1 MNRKRIL
8 AGLWV
13 AMLLLALAACSG
25 RDGGDENSPD
35 GGTVQPD
42 NESHQGEDPTQ
53 GEADKGEAVGSQ
65 DESLEGLGGGYVW
78 RREGGI
84 AGFCDVVTVLAG
96 TATVASCA
104 TDPPEIVGEVTL
116 TAAQA
121 RLMTTWLEELKTFDH
136 TRRDPATADAM
147 TITIIFAGEGDNE
160 PTDDIIAEL
169 DALAAEVLQ
178 ANRNPTQ

>member
-1 MNRKRIL
+1 MNRKQIL

-53 GEADKGEAVGSQ
+53 GEDDKGEAVGSQ
-65 DESLEGLGGGYVW
+65 DESLEGLGGGYVY

-96 TATVASCA
+96 TATVATCRS
-104 TDPPEIVGEVTL
+104 DPPEILSEVTL
-116 TAAQA
+116 SAAQS
-121 RLMTTWLEELKTFDH
+121 RQVMTWLEELQTFDH
-136 TRRDPATADAM
+136 AESDPGTADSM
-147 TITIIFAGEGDNE
+147 TTTIIFAGEGDDE
-160 PTDDIIAEL
+160 PDEDTLAAIE
-169 DALAAEVLQ
+169 ALALEILQ
-178 ANRNPTQ
+178 GIRDSN